1 MAAIFGPSSE
11 HTSGIVASICNQ
23 LGIPHILAHWQPD
36 EPITTDATAAANNHH
51 YGASSDGDADADG
64 DGPATVDALKEN
76 MDRQHAYTRNFF
88 PDRQL
93 YADVL
98 GKLIADASWNGFTLL
113 FDDNASL
120 QRLQTVLQIHE
131 PTGNPVTVRQLPA
144 GNVDEV
150 DYQTLLKEIQ
160 VSGDTHIILDCE
172 PSKVLRLLQQANGLK
187 LMEDYHNYIITS
199 LDAHALDFAELK
211 FTRANITTLRMMN
224 PNSLE
229 VMTAVHDWRQGE
241 PRFSADVYGGLYVDR
256 VRTEAALFHDAAKYF
271 ASALREFHVS
281 VREVQPRALRCD
293 GGGGGGGGGGGRRWE
308 QGRHILAAMDQ
319 RTDEG
324 ATGRLVFDDGGRRA
338 DFYVEMLELN
348 ADGFKKIATWDRIG
362 GLNYTR
368 SQSEVYTQIQQS
380 LQNKTV
386 IVAARIGKPW
396 LMWK

>member
-1 MAAIFGPSSE
+1 M
-11 HTSGIVASICNQ
+11 CNQ

-36 EPITTDATAAANNHH
+36 EPITTDATA
-51 YGASSDGDADADG
+51 SPPEDG
-64 DGPATVDALKEN
+64 DGDGDSDNNSAAAAVDGLQESL
-76 MDRQHAYTRNFF
+76 DQQHSYTRNFF

-113 FDDNASL
+113 YDDNDSL
-120 QRLQTVLQIHE
+120 QRLQSVMQIHE
-131 PTGNPVTVRQLPA
+131 PTGNPVTVRQLPVGDLA
-144 GNVDEV
+144 DV
-150 DYQTLLKEIQ
+150 DYKPLLKEIQ
-160 VSGDTHIILDCE
+160 VSGDSHILLDCE
-172 PSKVLRLLQQANGLK
+172 PAKVLRLLQQANGLK

-271 ASALREFHVS
+271 AATVREFHAS
-281 VREVQPRALRCD
+281 VREVQPRAMRCE
-293 GGGGGGGGGGGRRWE
+293 GGGGRRWE
-308 QGRHILAAMDQ
+308 QGRQLIAAMDE

-324 ATGRLVFDDGGRRA
+324 ATGRLVFDDSGRRA

-348 ADGFKKIATWDRIG
+348 AEGFKKIATWDRTG

-386 IVAARIGKPW
+386 IVAARLGKPW